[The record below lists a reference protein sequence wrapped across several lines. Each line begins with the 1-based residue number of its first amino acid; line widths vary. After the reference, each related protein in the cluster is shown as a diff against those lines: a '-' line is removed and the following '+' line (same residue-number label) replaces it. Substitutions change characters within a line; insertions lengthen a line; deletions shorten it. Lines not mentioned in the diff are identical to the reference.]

1 MENTIQSSKKKYLIN
16 FGTNCISTFLSILY
30 YLCTYKYKLFQEPFP
45 DIIFQIHLRRKT
57 LFYVVNLI
65 IPCVGI
71 SFLSVLVFYLPSD
84 SGRQIDNM
92 RQIDNIG
99 EYIILDGQVILDRQI
114 ILDGQMILDG
124 QIILDRQ
131 IKFGQIYKR

>member
-99 EYIILDGQVILDRQI
+99 QIMLNTYICKELNYSLCWNQFPICPSFLSSFRFRQI
-114 ILDGQMILDG
+114 
-124 QIILDRQ
+124 DR
-131 IKFGQIYKR
+131 